1 MEVGAVFDDLLDQKP
16 LDLLPRFHCY
26 VRSNL
31 LGGEPYAL
39 SMHPK
44 ILRRIAEQ
52 EPGFTY
58 LWPGEVT
65 REFKKFLLQHVPTA
79 KDGVN
84 VAGKNFDG
92 LDRLFLEKLPK
103 FKEEIKLRH
112 RVIDPAIL
120 YWQPGDE
127 TLPGTELCYQRAG
140 LEPVAAH
147 TAIEDALGVIQLV
160 RKKLA
165 PLATPCM
172 TCPDCGQRYY
182 YPDDGKVRIN
192 FCKPCMNK
200 KHQGILVPE
209 KSA

>member
-1 MEVGAVFDDLLDQKP
+1 M
-16 LDLLPRFHCY
+16 
-26 VRSNL
+26 S
-31 LGGEPYAL
+31 GEPYAL

-65 REFKKFLLQHVPTA
+65 REFKKFLLQNVPTA

-92 LDRLFLEKLPK
+92 LDRLFLERLPK

-160 RKKLA
+160 RKKLVP
-165 PLATPCM
+165 PLPYL
-172 TCPDCGQRYY
+172 Q
-182 YPDDGKVRIN
+182 DGKHDIDPLTHQCLKCNLSEPDIKALRL
-192 FCKPCMNK
+192 PCN
-200 KHQGILVPE
+200 
-209 KSA
+209 SA